1 MDVYG
6 VKISDPDPSQIDKY
20 SKKYALN
27 VHNEGKM
34 SPAGFFRKVLH
45 VYTYTCAFVV
55 AQNKQI

>member
-1 MDVYG
+1 MSFQRFDDDVDVYG

-34 SPAGFFRKVLH
+34 SPAGFFRKV
-45 VYTYTCAFVV
+45 
-55 AQNKQI
+55 Q